1 MGSKNRRTQTPHI
14 RISAHKS
21 SHVDNVDVVRKA
33 LHEDI
38 EIKCFYEGTSTLL
51 VNTQV
56 VHVQAG
62 DIVVIN
68 PYEFHAT
75 VDRGNENDPGKYHLF
90 MIPLDFFEESG
101 PEALNLRSVCFAQKK
116 SFRTLIQ
123 NDAQLYELL
132 MQAAQEYTEKE
143 AAYDVAIHGLLVQ
156 IFAILLRRGIQDDSP
171 KAVPSETLRS
181 YRLIEP
187 ALRYIRDNYSLSITV
202 EDLAELCQVSKHY
215 FCRVFKTAMGSTAM
229 EYLMSHRLMVSDIL
243 LTGTEKSITQIAA
256 SCGFES
262 ANYFG
267 RCYKKHFGQSPS
279 KRRSK

>member
-14 RISAHKS
+14 RISAHTS

-101 PEALNLRSVCFAQKK
+101 PDALDLRSVCFAQKK
-116 SFRTLIQ
+116 SFQTLIKH
-123 NDAQLYELL
+123 DVQLHSLL
-132 MQAAQEYTEKE
+132 MQAAKERTEKE
-143 AAYDVAIHGLLVQ
+143 TAYDIAVHGLLVQ
-156 IFAILLRRGIQDDSP
+156 LFAILLRRYLQEDP
-171 KAVPSETLRS
+171 LNTTPAETLRS

-187 ALRYIRDNYSLSITV
+187 ALRYIRDNYSRSITV
-202 EDLAELCQVSKHY
+202 EELAELCQVSKHY
-215 FCRVFKTAMGSTAM
+215 FCRVFKTAMGNTAM
-229 EYLMSHRLMVSDIL
+229 EYLMAHRLMVANIL

-256 SCGFES
+256 NCGFES

>member
-1 MGSKNRRTQTPHI
+1 MGSKNRSANTPHI
-14 RISAHKS
+14 RISAYGS
-21 SHVDNVDVVRKA
+21 SRVDNVDVVRKA

-56 VHVQAG
+56 VHVKAG
-62 DIVVIN
+62 DVVVIN

-75 VDRGNENDPGKYHLF
+75 VDRGNENSPGKYHLF

-101 PEALNLRSVCFAQKK
+101 PEALDLRSVCFAQKK
-116 SFRTLIQ
+116 CFRTLIE
-123 NDAQLYELL
+123 NDAQLHSLL
-132 MQAAQEYTEKE
+132 MQAAKE
-143 AAYDVAIHGLLVQ
+143 HTDKEIAYDVAVHGLLVQ
-156 IFAILLRRGIQDDSP
+156 IFAILLRRGLQDDP
-171 KAVPSETLRS
+171 LNMTPAETLRS

-187 ALRYIRDNYSLSITV
+187 ALRYIRDNYIRNITV

-229 EYLMSHRLMVSDIL
+229 EYLMAHRLTVADIL
-243 LTGTEKSITQIAA
+243 LNGTEKSITQIAA
-256 SCGFES
+256 NCGFES